1 MKAATSTKDIRDHL
15 RDIGVSHVSDVLELS
30 CKVIGQTSFCI
41 TVDTAVDED
50 LIFKPNSWPSGIRI
64 RPYKERSNNKTQ
76 QNHDRLDTSKSYP
89 RNNYRQGSA
98 HYAPRH
104 RPAQPQRDSQQ
115 SQRDSHRRQDRPP
128 RFRRHHDYNA
138 HISDMMM
145 VTDLP
150 MVTETLVT
158 TTIHPDMITT
168 DHTSIIS

>member
-1 MKAATSTKDIRDHL
+1 MRDHL

-64 RPYKERSNNKTQ
+64 RPYKELSSNKTQ

-89 RNNYRQGSA
+89 RNNCRQETA

-115 SQRDSHRRQDRPP
+115 SQRDSHLRQDRPP
-128 RFRRHHDYNA
+128 RFHDFM
-138 HISDMMM
+138 ITTLRSDMMM

-150 MVTETLVT
+150 MVTDTLVI

-168 DHTSIIS
+168 DHTSIIN